1 MITPW
6 IDANGTISWYIYYTQ
21 ITYKTLGTISCLGS
35 GYILQDVLRNPDKRT
50 KSIYHRIMVGLSTMD
65 ILSSVF
71 FFVLGSW
78 SMPKGSWLW
87 AAGNIITCD
96 IASFLGGMGYMGS
109 PLYNCSLVTYYLLQI
124 KYNWSD
130 QRIKVIEKWFHI
142 VPWLITISL
151 SGLIAVTKASGPFS
165 GFCS

>member
-1 MITPW
+1 
-6 IDANGTISWYIYYTQ
+6 
-21 ITYKTLGTISCLGS
+21 
-35 GYILQDVLRNPDKRT
+35 
-50 KSIYHRIMVGLSTMD
+50 
-65 ILSSVF
+65 
-71 FFVLGSW
+71 
-78 SMPKGSWLW
+78 MPKGSWLW

-151 SGLIAVTKASGPFS
+151 SGLIAVTKSSGPFS